1 MATMNMTYRTVLEV
15 AAGAA
20 GIVDAGGGLF
30 YKDFSIAPTA
40 VKLGSTFL
48 LSEAAESRI
57 PTVPEPSLTLEHRGA
72 FVTLVG
78 VSTLRLYWR
87 GALATDAE
95 AGPEKI
101 SVGVQLLDLNELGN
115 SFLEVLFRLQR
126 ILGELGNNQIQDLL
140 VRDDPGNV
148 TQYRVRVFDT
158 KANAQAATKNLPDGS
173 PLEAGELSR
182 RTVVV
187 QIDVRKN
194 DRTSLT
200 GVQDL
205 ILTPTPGV
213 S

>member
-72 FVTLVG
+72 FVTLIA